1 VRGRIA
7 LLAAGAAAAVAV
19 AHKLRRRRPASVA
32 APVARPEP
40 TPDPRAEELREKL
53 AASKEVVDERAAD
66 EEHETPVDEAMAA
79 EDVDERRQEIHA
91 RGREAVADMQRPQT

>member
-1 VRGRIA
+1 MRGRIA

-19 AHKLRRRRPASVA
+19 AHKLRRRRPVP
-32 APVARPEP
+32 APPLAPPEP
-40 TPDPRAEELREKL
+40 APDPRAEELREKL

>member
-1 VRGRIA
+1 MRGRIA

-19 AHKLRRRRPASVA
+19 AHKLRRRRPASVP
-32 APVARPEP
+32 APVAPPEP

-66 EEHETPVDEAMAA
+66 EEHETPVDEAVAA
-79 EDVDERRQEIHA
+79 EDVEARRDEIHA
-91 RGREAVADMQRPQT
+91 RGRAAVADMQQPQP